1 MIADNAFDNKTNTPS
16 NKEKKQCIKFQ
27 KISTIVY
34 NNFVFL
40 CSHIHAKMQDDLLL
54 GTEHQKKIIP
64 GCKTPS
70 PLRTETDEHLLSVEE
85 KKAIIID
92 DPKFGMFSLF
102 KYHLKKGHKNDVL
115 KQKNTMYCSH
125 IFSSLTAL
133 PILIFIAQWTIWIA
147 IIADQ
152 NAQFDGELCP
162 NKAPWTH
169 KLLMFSISLIYFV
182 KSFFLW
188 DNLTDRTKLN
198 RMTPSI
204 DSWVLIDTLQEYGFN
219 LLVYGANLWII
230 YVTDDPLDMVMNSL
244 AMEFVM
250 NFDNEF
256 ETMYFDNL
264 PEVAEEIYDDE
275 FVTYRDNMMMLNNK
289 SKCFNIM
296 RYVVYMP
303 FKILVISLFLFPIFC
318 AWVAIVAPICK

>member
-1 MIADNAFDNKTNTPS
+1 MSNCYNNIKTSISNITNT
-16 NKEKKQCIKFQ
+16 F
-27 KISTIVY
+27 Y
-34 NNFVFL
+34 NSFVFM
-40 CSHIHAKMQDDLLL
+40 CSHIYAKLQDDLLL
-54 GTEHQKKIIP
+54 GTEHTKKIIP

-70 PLRTETDEHLLSVEE
+70 PLRIETDEHILTAEE
-85 KKAIIID
+85 KRDIIID

-102 KYHLKKGHKNDVL
+102 KYHIKKGYKNDVL
-115 KQKNTMYCSH
+115 KKKNSMYCSH
-125 IFSSLTAL
+125 IFSYVACL
-133 PILIFIAQWTIWIA
+133 PLLIFISQWSIWIA

-152 NAQFDGELCP
+152 NKEFDGNICP

-169 KLLMFSISLIYFV
+169 KLLMFAVSLIYFV

-188 DNLTDRTKLN
+188 DNLTDRTRQN

-204 DSWVLIDTLQEYGFN
+204 DTWVLFDTFQEYGFN

-244 AMEFVM
+244 AMEFIM

-264 PEVAEEIYDDE
+264 PEAAEEIYDDE
-275 FVTYRDNMMMLNNK
+275 FVTYRDNLIMLNNK
-289 SKCFNIM
+289 SKCFNCM
-296 RYVVYMP
+296 RYIIFIP
-303 FKILVISLFLFPIFC
+303 FKLLVLSLLIFPIFC
-318 AWVAIVAPICK
+318 LWVAIVAPICK